1 MLKFYKLHQVTTVKW
16 SFDKMCRC
24 IDTEY
29 FNFESVVSLKS
40 EMMTPENHSLHYRW
54 SGYSQDSSQETF
66 LLIVNIQPTA
76 KLDEKYQT
84 DLRILLFSW
93 NIHLWICSFGH
104 ENNC

>member
-1 MLKFYKLHQVTTVKW
+1 MLKFYKLQPGYNTTFKW

-24 IDTEY
+24 IDSEY

-84 DLRILLFSW
+84 DRRILLFSF
-93 NIHLWICSFGH
+93 S
-104 ENNC
+104 